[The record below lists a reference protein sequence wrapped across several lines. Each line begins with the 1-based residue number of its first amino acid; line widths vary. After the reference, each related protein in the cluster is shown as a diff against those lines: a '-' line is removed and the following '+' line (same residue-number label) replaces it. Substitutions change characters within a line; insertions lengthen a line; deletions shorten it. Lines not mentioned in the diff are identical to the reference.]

1 MGVTR
6 PKLLKHVCLEDEEIS
21 SADVGQEKKAWPW
34 QHRSS
39 RGSRAGSVPILPQDK
54 WEELVSQDSHLEI
67 FGHVSSMTLD
77 TIMKYAF
84 SHQGSVQT
92 DRSVTALQ
100 GRGPVFMN
108 GKDLPEGS
116 KGSVSYQHKK

>member
-1 MGVTR
+1 METERKPGHGSTGLLGEQSKVHVT
-6 PKLLKHVCLEDEEIS
+6 P
-21 SADVGQEKKAWPW
+21 P
-34 QHRSS
+34 
-39 RGSRAGSVPILPQDK
+39 PQDK

-77 TIMKYAF
+77 TIMKCAF

-100 GRGPVFMN
+100 QQSPF
-108 GKDLPEGS
+108 LTIWE
-116 KGSVSYQHKK
+116 